1 MGRLPAGAPKN
12 GTTEIV
18 MRFLPREVK
27 FFEFFLDQAKLIV
40 RAAQLLHLS
49 ALEGPHALAGA
60 AQEITRLESK
70 GDEIIHEV
78 FTKLNQTFITPIDP
92 EDIHS
97 LGSYLDDVLDAI
109 EESAH
114 RIVAYRIDP
123 IPASV
128 VDVCGIIENCAIV
141 LVKAFEALSADK
153 PMLDHCIEINRLED
167 HADVVVRA
175 AIADLFE
182 NEKDAIALI
191 KLKEI
196 YEYLEAATDSAE
208 DVADALQNVIV
219 KNS

>member
-1 MGRLPAGAPKN
+1 
-12 GTTEIV
+12 

-27 FFEFFLDQAKLIV
+27 FFEYFLEQAKIIV
-40 RAAQLLHLS
+40 RSAQLLHSS
-49 ALEGPHALAGA
+49 AIEGPEALRHAAL
-60 AQEITRLESK
+60 EITRLETK
-70 GDEIIHEV
+70 GDEIIHEI
-78 FTKLNQTFITPIDP
+78 FTRLNQTFITPIDP

-97 LGSYLDDVLDAI
+97 LGSCLDDVLDAI

-114 RIVAYRIDP
+114 RIVAYRVDP
-123 IPASV
+123 IPPAV
-128 VDVCGIIENCAIV
+128 VDLCGVIENCAIV
-141 LVKAFEALSADK
+141 LVKAFEALAADK

-167 HADVVVRA
+167 HADVLVRA

-182 NEKDAIALI
+182 NEKDPIALI

-196 YEYLEAATDSAE
+196 YEYLEGATDSAE

>member
-1 MGRLPAGAPKN
+1 
-12 GTTEIV
+12 

-27 FFEFFLDQAKLIV
+27 FFEYFLEQAKIIV
-40 RAAQLLHLS
+40 KSAQLLHSS
-49 ALEGPHALAGA
+49 AIEGPESLRHAAL
-60 AQEITRLESK
+60 EITRLETK

-78 FTKLNQTFITPIDP
+78 FTRLNQTFITPIDP

-97 LGSYLDDVLDAI
+97 LGSCLDDVLDAI

-114 RIVAYRIDP
+114 RIVAYRVDP
-123 IPASV
+123 IPPAV
-128 VDVCGIIENCAIV
+128 VDLCGVIENCAIV
-141 LVKAFEALSADK
+141 LVKAFEALAADK

-167 HADVVVRA
+167 HADVLVRA

-182 NEKDAIALI
+182 NEKDPIALI

-196 YEYLEAATDSAE
+196 YEYLEGATDSAE

>member
-1 MGRLPAGAPKN
+1 
-12 GTTEIV
+12 

-27 FFEFFLDQAKLIV
+27 FFEYFLEQAKIIV
-40 RAAQLLHLS
+40 RCAQLLHSS
-49 ALEGPHALAGA
+49 AIEGPEALRHAAH
-60 AQEITRLESK
+60 EITRLETK
-70 GDEIIHEV
+70 GDEIIHEI

-97 LGSYLDDVLDAI
+97 LGSCLDDVLDAI

-114 RIVAYRIDP
+114 RIVAYRVDP
-123 IPASV
+123 IPPAV
-128 VDVCGIIENCAIV
+128 VDLCGVIENCAIV
-141 LVKAFEALSADK
+141 LVKAFEALAADK

-167 HADVVVRA
+167 HADVLVRA

-182 NEKDAIALI
+182 NEKDPIALI

-196 YEYLEAATDSAE
+196 YEYLEGATDSAE